1 MALPEAQR
9 QPQKTSFSGTPG
21 PFYHDVHRYF
31 VMGRRFAL
39 ALVFVACA
47 CLSAGAQTLQVAPLP
62 RDGQILVS
70 FKLAQDLNDDI
81 RATIHSGLLVSF
93 IYKVD
98 LRRGSSVW
106 FDRTISSAEVRATVK
121 YDNLTRRYHMTRMVD
136 GRMEKADTTDNE
148 AVAWAWLTGQFDRLP
163 LFRSVALESNGEYYV
178 RVRAHTAPRNAS
190 FVWPWQGDDV
200 VGLMKFTLIR

>member
-1 MALPEAQR
+1 M
-9 QPQKTSFSGTPG
+9 
-21 PFYHDVHRYF
+21 VI
-31 VMGRRFAL
+31 RRFVFAL
-39 ALVFVACA
+39 FFVA
-47 CLSAGAQTLQVAPLP
+47 SAAVSASAQTLQVAPLP

-70 FKLAQDLNDDI
+70 FKLVQELNDDI
-81 RATIHSGLLVSF
+81 RATIHSGIPVSL

-121 YDNLTRRYHMTRMVD
+121 YDNLTRRYQMTRMVD
-136 GRMEKADTTDNE
+136 GRMERADTTDSE
-148 AVAWAWLTGQFDRLP
+148 SIAWAWLTAQFDRLP
-163 LFRSVALESNGEYYV
+163 LFRSVALETNSEYYV
-178 RVRAHTAPRNAS
+178 RVRAHTAPRNAP

>member
-1 MALPEAQR
+1 MI
-9 QPQKTSFSGTPG
+9 
-21 PFYHDVHRYF
+21 
-31 VMGRRFAL
+31 RRFLL
-39 ALVFVACA
+39 AVVLVGCAAVGVA
-47 CLSAGAQTLQVAPLP
+47 AQTLQVAPLP
-62 RDGQILVS
+62 RDGQVLVS
-70 FKLAQDLNDDI
+70 FKLAQELNDDI

-106 FDRTISSAEVRATVK
+106 FDRTISTAEVRATVK
-121 YDNLTRRYHMTRMVD
+121 YENLTRRYHMTRTVD
-136 GRMEKADTTDNE
+136 GRMERADTTDNE
-148 AVAWAWLTGQFDRLP
+148 AVAWAWLTAQFDRLP
-163 LFRSVALESNGEYYV
+163 LFRSVSLETNSEYYV

>member
-1 MALPEAQR
+1 M
-9 QPQKTSFSGTPG
+9 TCSTN
-21 PFYHDVHRYF
+21 
-31 VMGRRFAL
+31 VMLRRFLL
-39 ALVFVACA
+39 AVVFAACA
-47 CLSAGAQTLQVAPLP
+47 FASAGAQTLQVAPLP

-70 FKLAQDLNDDI
+70 FKLAQELNDDI

-121 YDNLTRRYHMTRMVD
+121 YDNLTRRYHMTRTVD
-136 GRMEKADTTDNE
+136 GRMERADTTDNE
-148 AVAWAWLTGQFDRLP
+148 AIAWSWLTGQFDRLP
-163 LFRSVALESNGEYYV
+163 LFRSVALETNSEYYV